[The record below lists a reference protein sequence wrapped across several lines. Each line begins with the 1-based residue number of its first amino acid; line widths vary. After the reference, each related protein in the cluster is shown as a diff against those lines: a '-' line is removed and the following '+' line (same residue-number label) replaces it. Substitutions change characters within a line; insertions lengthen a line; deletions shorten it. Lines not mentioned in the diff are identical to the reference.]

1 MSTLRKFTRVLAA
14 VCLCFCTSNTAQAQS
29 LVLDGRSLN
38 PKDVIAVAR
47 DRVPVVIDETA
58 WERVRLSHL
67 ILMGAAD
74 ACQKIY
80 GLTTGVGANK
90 DRDANTCL
98 TKGKLEGSRDFNV
111 DLLHAHG
118 AATGAPLPPEAVR
131 AILLI
136 RLNTALKGGTGMQE
150 AVVRRLAY
158 YLQHDILPVI
168 PSHGSVGQ
176 ADITVLSHIGLTM
189 IGKWDVHA
197 RGERMSAA
205 KANALEG
212 LPVIDFVAKDAL
224 GSFSSNAFGAAL
236 ASFALA
242 DLQQAS
248 QKARLVLALSLEGL
262 DGNVAP
268 YLPETSAMRPF
279 PYVSAAAEDL
289 MTITTGSYLYQSSE
303 TRSLQDPLS
312 YRTAAYQLGTLDRTL
327 AQLEELLRIQ
337 INWSDDNPLVYL
349 GAVKQVTASMPEI
362 MAVALPQQEDQPRLE
377 GAVVPSANFSP
388 LPIAVALQSSGIAG
402 AHVSLGSVMRSL
414 KLVDPDFTH
423 LVDPDIKGLT
433 HRFLTADPK
442 RNAHAFGAI
451 HKPIVAL
458 MAQNRE
464 LANPVSLDFV
474 PLALDIEDMATNMPR
489 AAQRLQQL
497 ATNLQTILGFELML
511 AAQAVELRML
521 KNPDLA
527 LSPLTRQLH
536 AEFRRHVAFLA
547 DDDHILTRDIAN
559 AAMFLASC
567 QLDATASGDTDWASQ
582 LYDGVLC
589 GD

>member
-1 MSTLRKFTRVLAA
+1 MATASRFTRVLAA
-14 VCLCFCTSNTAQAQS
+14 VCFCFGIPCTVQAQP
-29 LVLDGRSLN
+29 LELDGRSLS
-38 PKDVIAVAR
+38 PQDVIAVAR
-47 DRVPVVIDETA
+47 DRMPVVIDEIA
-58 WERVRLSHL
+58 WERVRQSHL
-67 ILMGAAD
+67 VLMGAAEN
-74 ACQKIY
+74 CQKIY

-90 DRDANTCL
+90 DRHANTCL
-98 TKGKLEGSRDFNV
+98 DTDKLNGSREFNV
-111 DLLHAHG
+111 DLLHAHS
-118 AATGAPLPPEAVR
+118 AATGAPLPPAAVR

-189 IGKWDVHA
+189 IGKWEVHLN
-197 RGERMSAA
+197 GERMPAA

-224 GSFSSNAFGAAL
+224 GSFSSNAFGSAL

-248 QKARLVLALSLEGL
+248 QMARLVLALSLEGL

-279 PYVSAAAEDL
+279 PYVSSAAEDL
-289 MTITTGSYLYQSSE
+289 LTITTGSYLYEPSE

-312 YRTAAYQLGTLDRTL
+312 YRTAAYQLGTLDRAL

-337 INWSDDNPLVYL
+337 INWADDNPLVFV

-362 MAVALPQQEDQPRLE
+362 MPVAQQKDQQKLE

-388 LPIAVALQSSGIAG
+388 LPIAVALQSSGVAG
-402 AHVSLGSVMRSL
+402 AHISIGSVMRSL

-423 LVDPDIKGLT
+423 LVDPDDKGLT

-442 RNAHAFGAI
+442 KNAHAFGAI

-497 ATNLQTILGFELML
+497 ASNLQTILGFELML
-511 AAQAVELRML
+511 AAQAVELRTM
-521 KNPDLA
+521 KNPGLA
-527 LSPLTRQLH
+527 LSPLTRQLK
-536 AEFRRHVAFLA
+536 AEFRQHVDFLA
-547 DDDHILTRDIAN
+547 DDDHILTRDIAH
-559 AAMFLASC
+559 AAAFLASC
-567 QLDATASGDTDWASQ
+567 QLEANASGVINWALQ
-582 LYDGVLC
+582 LSDGVLC